1 MAADFSDDIVPQ
13 FFRVNQPKNGH
24 SSPSKRRQYDPLE
37 TSVTVFSADTVKRLR
52 RLRTPMF
59 CYSCAA
65 VTHRLKYINQ
75 K

>member
-1 MAADFSDDIVPQ
+1 MATDFSEDIVPQ
-13 FFRVNQPKNGH
+13 FIRVNQPKM
-24 SSPSKRRQYDPLE
+24 E
-37 TSVTVFSADTVKRLR
+37 TLYPEKEDNMILCHFGNCLSADTVRRSR
-52 RLRTPMF
+52 RLESPMF